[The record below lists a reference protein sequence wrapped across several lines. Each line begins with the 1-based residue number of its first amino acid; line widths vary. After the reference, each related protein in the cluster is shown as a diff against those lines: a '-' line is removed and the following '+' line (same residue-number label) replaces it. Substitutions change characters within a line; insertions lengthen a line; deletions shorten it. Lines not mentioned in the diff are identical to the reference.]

1 MTEPIEL
8 FIMASKF
15 PKMLCYQLT
24 FVRTSVNFFS
34 YEDSVPL
41 SSLAETEETQ
51 ENTEEDPDA
60 SQPAAEGAIQ
70 ISTPLISCAAQV

>member
-15 PKMLCYQLT
+15 LKMLCYLLT
-24 FVRTSVNFFS
+24 CVRTTVNFS

-41 SSLAETEETQ
+41 ASLAETEETQ
-51 ENTEEDPDA
+51 EKTEEDPDA